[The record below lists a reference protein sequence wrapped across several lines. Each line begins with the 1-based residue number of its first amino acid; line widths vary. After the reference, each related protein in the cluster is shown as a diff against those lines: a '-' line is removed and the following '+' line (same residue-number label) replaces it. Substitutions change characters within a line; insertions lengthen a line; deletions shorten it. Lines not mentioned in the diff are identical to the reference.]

1 MKGFNT
7 DVFWIVKFKPTET
20 LHAWNNGI
28 KEAFNGK
35 SNSLLKKKKN
45 WYALNNQQTKYLK
58 FSKKQLILKKIILL
72 SVQKCGIN

>member
-35 SNSLLKKKKN
+35 SNSLFKKKN

-58 FSKKQLILKKIILL
+58 FSKKHLILKKIILL